1 MALSSFLVLNFTAI
15 YIFIIKSIS
24 VRYILI
30 LLKDLIFNKTIFEE
44 LKSISLNSYL
54 NNLVIRVQGYFDRLI
69 LLKVF
74 GPLFAT
80 HFSYVSTIYSMII
93 LVFTY
98 PKIGKLKHQFILG
111 KIKKTNFLNR
121 SAIQMTI
128 TAFFTLFC
136 LIGLIYILSIVGLF
150 EQNLFKNFKFSYFS
164 ILIGLILAT
173 FLSISGNTGISWRIV
188 NIILSGILVL
198 LTYIL
203 INLIL
208 PYEIV
213 GKTIIVLLL
222 IATHTA
228 FLGARYFLK

>member
-1 MALSSFLVLNFTAI
+1 
-15 YIFIIKSIS
+15 
-24 VRYILI
+24 
-30 LLKDLIFNKTIFEE
+30 
-44 LKSISLNSYL
+44 
-54 NNLVIRVQGYFDRLI
+54 
-69 LLKVF
+69 
-74 GPLFAT
+74 
-80 HFSYVSTIYSMII
+80 
-93 LVFTY
+93 
-98 PKIGKLKHQFILG
+98 
-111 KIKKTNFLNR
+111 
-121 SAIQMTI
+121 MTI

-136 LIGLIYILSIVGLF
+136 LIGLIYILSIVACS
-150 EQNLFKNFKFSYFS
+150 NKLFKNFKFSYFS
-164 ILIGLILAT
+164 ILIGLIFAT

-228 FLGARYFLK
+228 FLGARYF